1 MNCLK
6 CGTEISGEQVFCESC
21 LADMAKH
28 PVKPDTPVLLPTR
41 DKPLPAKRAH
51 RKLYKPEELV
61 VSQRKLIGWMMALII
76 VLLIGIGFLTAAMF
90 HFKNESEKAG
100 DPKVEK
106 SIVSR
111 ETIFD
116 NLC

>member
-41 DKPLPAKRAH
+41 SKPLPAKRTH
-51 RKLYKPEELV
+51 RKLYKPEEQV
-61 VSQRKLIGWMMALII
+61 VSQRKLIGWMLALIL
-76 VLLIGIGFLTAAMF
+76 VLMVAVGILTAATL
-90 HFKNESEKAG
+90 HYKDAAEHAQQQQVESE
-100 DPKVEK
+100 
-106 SIVSR
+106 IVSR

-116 NLC
+116 NL

>member
-6 CGTEISGEQVFCESC
+6 CGTEISAEQVFCESC

-41 DKPLPAKRAH
+41 SKPLPAKRTH
-51 RKLYKPEELV
+51 RKLYKPEEQV
-61 VSQRKLIGWMMALII
+61 VSQRKLIGWMLALIL
-76 VLLIGIGFLTAAMF
+76 VLMVAVGILTAATL
-90 HFKNESEKAG
+90 HYKDAAESAQQQQVESE
-100 DPKVEK
+100 
-106 SIVSR
+106 IVSR

-116 NLC
+116 NL